1 MYTIAMLSPSQLGIV
16 LVIVLILFGAGKL
29 PQVFGAL
36 GKGLKSFKDAQKDD
50 VLDVTTASSS
60 EEPTKL
66 SEGTTEE
73 TVIEEANESMKIVD
87 VE

>member
-16 LVIVLILFGAGKL
+16 LIIVLILFGAGKL

-50 VLDVTTASSS
+50 VLDVTASSS
-60 EEPTKL
+60 AEPTKL
-66 SEGTTEE
+66 AEGTTEE
-73 TVIEEANESMKIVD
+73 TVVVEANESMKIVD
-87 VE
+87 GE

>member
-50 VLDVTTASSS
+50 VLDVTTSS
-60 EEPTKL
+60 EPEPTKL
-66 SEGTTEE
+66 SEGITEE
-73 TVIEEANESMKIVD
+73 TVVEEASESMGIVD
-87 VE
+87 